1 MVPNQIGDTLRP
13 VPAVLALVLAAG
25 LATGCSDAVDEMLS
39 PRPTGCF
46 IGDTAEPLHLT
57 AEQTFHASTIAAVGL
72 RDGMSE
78 RAVAVA
84 IATAFQESKLAN
96 IDYGDRDSLGL
107 FQQRPS
113 VGWGTEEEILD
124 PVYAS
129 FKFYEKLRRTDGWE
143 DMAIG
148 DAAQA
153 VQISAH
159 PDLYEQWE
167 DEGLI
172 VAAAFAG
179 GEETGVSCI
188 GGTAGADAP
197 DADALAEAYAYQWG
211 VEVAG
216 VEGEVVTIAAED
228 AVAGWNRASWAVAKS
243 YEFDIASVE
252 YAGARWEP
260 GEDGWARPEDEVA
273 EVAAADESTVVVTLG
288 TSQE

>member
-1 MVPNQIGDTLRP
+1 VVPNQIGDTLRP
-13 VPAVLALVLAAG
+13 VPAILALVLTAG
-25 LATGCSDAVDEMLS
+25 LAAGCSDAVDEMLS

-72 RDGMSE
+72 RDGMGE

-129 FKFYEKLRRTDGWE
+129 FKFYEKLRRTEGWE

-153 VQISAH
+153 VQISAY

-188 GGTAGADAP
+188 GGTAGEDAP
-197 DADALAEAYAYQWG
+197 DAAALAEAYAYQWG
-211 VEVAG
+211 VEAAEVG
-216 VEGEVVTIAAED
+216 DRVVTVAAED
-228 AVAGWNRASWAVAKS
+228 EVSGWNRASWAVAKS
-243 YEFDIASVE
+243 YEFDIVSVE

-260 GEDGWARPEDEVA
+260 GEDGWARPEGEVA
-273 EVAAADESTVVVTLG
+273 EVAAADESTVVITLG
-288 TSQE
+288 GSEE

>member
-1 MVPNQIGDTLRP
+1 MRP
-13 VPAVLALVLAAG
+13 VSAALALALAAG
-25 LATGCSDAVDEMLS
+25 LVAGCSDAADDTLS

-46 IGDTAEPLHLT
+46 IGGGQEPLHLT

-72 RDGMSE
+72 RDGMDE

-84 IATAFQESKLAN
+84 IATSFQESKLSN
-96 IDYGDRDSLGL
+96 VDYGDHDSLGL

-129 FKFYEKLRRTDGWE
+129 FKFYEKLRRIDGWQ

-153 VQISAH
+153 VQVSAY

-167 DEGLI
+167 DEGLA

-179 GEETGVSCI
+179 GEEAGVSCI
-188 GGTAGADAP
+188 GGETESGSTDA
-197 DADALAEAYAYQWG
+197 AALAEAHAYQWG
-211 VEVAG
+211 TEAAAVDG
-216 VEGEVVTIAAED
+216 GVVTVDVDD
-228 AVAGWNRASWAVAKS
+228 ATAGWNRASWAVSKS
-243 YEFDIASVE
+243 YEYDIASVE
-252 YAGARWEP
+252 YAGRLWEP
-260 GEDGWARPEDEVA
+260 GEDGWAAPDGEVA
-273 EVAAADESTVVVTLG
+273 EVAVEAPSVVIITMNI
-288 TSQE
+288 TE

>member
-1 MVPNQIGDTLRP
+1 MRP
-13 VPAVLALVLAAG
+13 VPAVLALALAAG
-25 LATGCSDAVDEMLS
+25 LATGCSDTVDEMLS
-39 PRPTGCF
+39 PKPTGCF
-46 IGDTAEPLHLT
+46 IGGTAEPLHLT

-72 RDGMSE
+72 RDGMDE

-84 IATAFQESKLAN
+84 IATALQESKLEN
-96 IDYGDRDSLGL
+96 IDYGDRDSIGL

-113 VGWGTEEEILD
+113 MGWGTEEEILD

-143 DMAIG
+143 EMAIG

-167 DEGLI
+167 GHGLT

-179 GEETGVSCI
+179 GEEAGVTCI
-188 GGTAGADAP
+188 GGKAGEDAP
-197 DADALAEAYAYQWG
+197 DAAALAEAYAYQWG
-211 VEVAG
+211 VEAATADG
-216 VEGEVVTIAAED
+216 RVVTIAADD
-228 AVAGWNRASWAVAKS
+228 AVSGWNGASWAVAKS
-243 YEFDIASVE
+243 HEFDIASVE
-252 YAGARWEP
+252 YAGTRWEP
-260 GEDGWARPEDEVA
+260 GEDGWVTPDGEVA

-288 TSQE
+288 TAEE